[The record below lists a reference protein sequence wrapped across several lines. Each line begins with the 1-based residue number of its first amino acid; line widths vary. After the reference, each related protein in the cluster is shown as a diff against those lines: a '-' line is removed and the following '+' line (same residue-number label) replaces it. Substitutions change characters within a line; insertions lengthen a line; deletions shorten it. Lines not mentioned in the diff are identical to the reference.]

1 MGIDESSQLVR
12 KHVVYVGDDTAVAE
26 LTPHF
31 DHEGSRFAVE
41 TVAGD
46 DTARKQV
53 AEGTPDCILV
63 DDDSVDHADTEL
75 VGQICDEQPSV
86 PVIVLIGDGDADRGG
101 EAIRVGA
108 TDCVDKQLVT
118 AQPNILINR
127 IQTAVQ
133 TRESVPESGTQ
144 TAMMR
149 LAESAG
155 DTGGWELDLETETVE
170 ITPGYSQLT
179 GLSGENEIS
188 VEEIIERYHPA
199 DRQARRAA
207 AERAIQTG
215 DQTNGTWRIQPR
227 DGEQRTV
234 DVTIEPVLSGDTV
247 RRLRG
252 SIRDVTEHH
261 ERREEH
267 QQIETLFQHT
277 QGPLFLIDV
286 DDEFIIRR
294 VNPAWGDATGISPDE
309 SHGKTVHE
317 LFGETEGNRIARR
330 YRQCVDQREPLEY
343 EEQLRLGDEM
353 THWETKIAPV
363 VIGGNV
369 EYIAGSTRNITD
381 KRERQR
387 ELRLLQQAID
397 NANIGI
403 TLSDPSQVDN
413 PIIYAN
419 DAYGELTGY
428 TTAEILGENCRCL
441 QGENTDETRTAAL
454 REAIDNEEPITVE
467 LRNYRKDGTEFWNRL
482 TVTPIYDDDGTLTRY
497 LGTQQDVTERTE
509 SRQELQAE
517 REFIQQAVDT
527 LDDLFYVLD
536 SDGTINRWNQTVADV
551 TGYTSAELNGMSITQ
566 LIPNVDEES
575 VFETIESTL
584 QCNETTAEAELQ
596 TADGETVPIEWS
608 GAQLTDIDGKT
619 IGIVGIGRDISQRRE
634 RERRFQALVEESND
648 SISVIDAD
656 GRFRY
661 QSPSI
666 EHILGYNHDKVVGN
680 SVWEYVH
687 PDDHDAVQHWFESL
701 QNDEASTEPIEYRA
715 QHADGSWQ
723 WMEASGYDQI
733 NTPAVSGYVINSRR
747 ITARKQREQHL
758 SILDRVLRH
767 NFRNG
772 MNVIRGRA
780 ETIRST
786 TSETAAKHVSE
797 IVAKSD
803 ELLALAEKQR
813 QLTSLIRDD
822 SVTQKID
829 LRELLQY
836 SVSTVTAEHPD
847 ATVTVDC
854 PAEISIYTT
863 ADLEKAIIELITNA
877 VIHTDADAAAVTV
890 SVVHFAGLIH
900 IDIADNCPPLPE
912 VEKRIL
918 TDSLQETPLYHGSG
932 LGLWLVRLITTQLG
946 GTIYAD
952 RHDTGGNT
960 IRIELPE

>member
-1 MGIDESSQLVR
+1 MAIEKSSELVAR
-12 KHVVYVGDDTAVAE
+12 RVVYVGDNTAVDD
-26 LTPHF
+26 LTPYF
-31 DHEGSRFAVE
+31 DHEGSRFTVE
-41 TVAGD
+41 TVAGA
-46 DTARKQV
+46 DTAIERI
-53 AEGTPDCILV
+53 AEDAPDCILF
-63 DDDSVDHADTEL
+63 DDDSVGHPEL
-75 VGQICDEQPSV
+75 LTQLCDRQPAV
-86 PVIVLIGDGDADRGG
+86 PVIVLIGAGDSDRGG

-118 AQPNILINR
+118 AQCDILINR

-133 TRESVPESGTQ
+133 ARESVSHSDTQ
-144 TAMMR
+144 MAMMQ

-155 DTGGWELDLETETVE
+155 DAGGWELDLATETVE

-179 GLSGENEIS
+179 GLSVDEEIS
-188 VEEIIERYHPA
+188 LDEAIELYHPA
-199 DRQARRAA
+199 DRQAMRAA

-215 DQTNGTWRIQPR
+215 DQTSGRWRIQPHN
-227 DGEQRTV
+227 GTQLTV
-234 DVTIEPVLSGDTV
+234 DVTIEPICSGDTV
-247 RRLRG
+247 RGLRG
-252 SIRDVTEHH
+252 SIRDVTDRH

-286 DDEFIIRR
+286 DDEFTIRR
-294 VNPAWGDATGISPDE
+294 VNPAWEDATGVSPAE
-309 SHGKTVHE
+309 SHGKTVHQ
-317 LFGETEGNRIARR
+317 LFGEKQGNRIARR
-330 YRQCVDQREPLEY
+330 YRQCVEQQKPLEY
-343 EEQLRLGDEM
+343 EEQLRVGDEM

-369 EYIAGSTRNITD
+369 EYIAGSTRNVTD

-387 ELRLLQQAID
+387 ELQLLQQAID

-403 TLSDPSQVDN
+403 TLSDPSQADN

-419 DAYGELTGY
+419 DAYEELTGY
-428 TTAEILGENCRCL
+428 TTTEILGQNCRCL
-441 QGENTDETRTAAL
+441 QGENTDETRVAAL

-517 REFIQQAVDT
+517 REFIQQALDS

-536 SDGTINRWNQTVADV
+536 SDGTIKRWNQTVADV
-551 TGYTSAELNGMSITQ
+551 TGYTSAELDGMSVTQ

-575 VFETIESTL
+575 ISEAIESTL
-584 QCNETTAEAELQ
+584 QGNKTTADAELQ

-608 GAQLTDIDGKT
+608 GAQLTDTDGEI
-619 IGIVGIGRDISQRRE
+619 IGLVGIGRDISQRRE
-634 RERRFQALVEESND
+634 REQRFQALVEKSND
-648 SISVIDAD
+648 SISVVDAD
-656 GRFRY
+656 GRFQY

-666 EHILGYNHDKVVGN
+666 EHILGYDHDEVVGN
-680 SVWEYVH
+680 SVWEYIH

-701 QNDEASTEPIEYRA
+701 QNDGASTEPVEYRA

-733 NTPAVSGYVINSRR
+733 NNSAVSGYVINSHR

-780 ETIRST
+780 EAVRSIPP
-786 TSETAAKHVSE
+786 EEAAEHANE

-822 SVTQKID
+822 STTRKID

-854 PAEISIYTT
+854 PAEASIYTT

-877 VIHTDADAAAVTV
+877 IIHADADAAAVTV
-890 SVVHFAGLIH
+890 SVVHFAGLVH
-900 IDIADNCPPLPE
+900 IDITDNCPPLPE
-912 VEKRIL
+912 VEKGIL

-932 LGLWLVRLITTQLG
+932 LGLWLVRLIITQLG
-946 GTIYAD
+946 GTIYVD
-952 RHDTGGNT
+952 QHDAGGNT
-960 IRIELPE
+960 IRIELPG